1 MASAVAAD
9 GRSVTSKISASSASS
24 QVRTG
29 VPRKTSQWAHSARH
43 ASRDSASVS
52 SRLADAE
59 RLERHPAGV
68 EQPRDV
74 VVGRDEQRRRVGERA
89 VVEQQ
94 ARVDVPVGRDD
105 RQRSRTAS

>member
-29 VPRKTSQWAHSARH
+29 VPRKTSQWVHSARH

-52 SRLADAE
+52 PAFPTPSTSSGTPLACSSR
-59 RLERHPAGV
+59 V
-68 EQPRDV
+68 
-74 VVGRDEQRRRVGERA
+74 
-89 VVEQQ
+89 
-94 ARVDVPVGRDD
+94 
-105 RQRSRTAS
+105 T